1 MFHLVQ
7 DTTGFIEGNL
17 IRARQ
22 LRDSW
27 VSWWFNIV
35 ILFLVVGGF
44 LYFLYAS
51 YGTTPPQEMKS
62 IPFQAN
68 PWMNA
73 VRNVPTTEYGQV
85 PEIEIGSG
93 LSGVTYRS
101 SAATF

>member
-7 DTTGFIEGNL
+7 DTTDFVEANL
-17 IRARQ
+17 IRARG

-27 VSWWFNIV
+27 FSMWFNIV
-35 ILFLVVGGF
+35 ILLLVVGSF

-51 YGTTPPQEMKS
+51 YGTAPSSETAH

-73 VRNVPTTEYGQV
+73 VRNVPTTEYGQF
-85 PEIEIGSG
+85 PETEIGGG
-93 LSGVTYRS
+93 LSGPIYRTS
-101 SAATF
+101 SAAF